1 VGRPFVRSCDP
12 CSIAC
17 RWNSFEVT
25 VERSDE
31 RRHLPVALAPAEAA
45 FRVEPPDGEPGLEAF
60 AQARR
65 RIGPTRL
72 ELRCEVPAGTFTLR
86 RIVVTERG
94 GELAIDPRLLVLRE
108 VVGDVAGLVRRAP
121 LDEHGTERMANADQI
136 Q

>member
-72 ELRCEVPAGTFTLR
+72 ELRCEVPAGT
-86 RIVVTERG
+86 
-94 GELAIDPRLLVLRE
+94 IDPRLLVLRE